1 MAETLPVAAKAP
13 TAPNKPVGE
22 GSIINGRVLVWMDGS
37 LRHATP
43 AEAWSEWLWLTL
55 SPLPE
60 TRARARVIRAAL
72 DQIGHLQ

>member
-1 MAETLPVAAKAP
+1 MTDTLSVAARALA
-13 TAPNKPVGE
+13 TANNGAGE
-22 GSIINGRVLVWMDGS
+22 GSIINGRVLVWMDGL
-37 LRHATP
+37 LRPVTP

-72 DQIGHLQ
+72 DQLGHLQ